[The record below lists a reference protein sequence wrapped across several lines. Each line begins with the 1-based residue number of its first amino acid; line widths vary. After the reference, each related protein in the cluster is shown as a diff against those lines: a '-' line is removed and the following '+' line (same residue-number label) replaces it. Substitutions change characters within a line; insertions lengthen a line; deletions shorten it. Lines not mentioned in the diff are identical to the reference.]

1 MSKGNSRPLKKNAT
15 ITISMAELVPW
26 EKYTN
31 TVCNV
36 IIIRHP
42 NLPCGVI
49 PFIGTGRVDP
59 WLVTDGVLVTTG
71 GV

>member
-1 MSKGNSRPLKKNAT
+1 
-15 ITISMAELVPW
+15 MAELVPW